1 MIEIN
6 LVPDVKQELIRA
18 ERIRSIVISMTIL
31 VGMIAAGLVVLL
43 VVWVFGIQAARGA
56 FVDRKI
62 ETESATLSA
71 VEDLESSLTIQNQL
85 NTLPALHESKQVSAR
100 IFDVLRAINPPAPN
114 EVSISKLTINAEDKM
129 IAIEAQAAG
138 GYPAL
143 EVFKKT
149 ILATNLE
156 YAGIDNSQEVRPLA
170 VDVNDGDRS
179 YGEDAS
185 GKKVLRFALTFQ
197 YPDELFTPYL
207 KDARI
212 AGPTQKINVTDSH
225 LGVPKSLFAPKA
237 NDSEGEDS

>member
-18 ERIRSIVISMTIL
+18 ERVRSIVISMTIL
-31 VGMIAAGLVVLL
+31 IGIIAVGLVLL
-43 VVWVFGIQAARGA
+43 LSLWVFGIQTARGA
-56 FVDRKI
+56 LTDRTI
-62 ETESATLSA
+62 ETENAKLAA

-85 NTLPALHESKQVSAR
+85 STLPSLHEDKQVNAR
-100 IFDVLRAINPPAPN
+100 IFDVLRAINPATPN
-114 EVSISKLTINAEDKM
+114 DISISKLTINSTDKT

-149 ILATNLE
+149 ILATELQ
-156 YAGIDNSQEVRPLA
+156 YAGADNTQETRMLA
-170 VDVNDGDRS
+170 EDIRDGDRS

-197 YPDELFTPYL
+197 FPEELFMPYVENA
-207 KDARI
+207 KI
-212 AGPTQKINVTDSH
+212 AGPTTKVNVTDSH
-225 LGVPKSLFAPKA
+225 LGIPQSLFAPKA
-237 NDSEGEDS
+237 NDSEGGDS